1 MENVVGNS
9 GCQSCCHNDFFFSF
23 FLKTRKY
30 FGLILS
36 ILEEYGTMHY
46 EPFYNETLSACLWI
60 LY

>member
-9 GCQSCCHNDFFFSF
+9 GCHSCCHKDFFP
-23 FLKTRKY
+23 FLKIRKY
-30 FGLILS
+30 FGLIQS

-60 LY
+60 MY